1 VNAGGFLTDLG
12 VKCLFGPFRVR
23 RCKPTF
29 DRTQVGDQLKMLRTF
44 KIISILIF
52 AFLCANLRG
61 QSIATDNTV
70 ALVRANYLYQF
81 ASNINWPA
89 DQRKGKFMVGV
100 YGNDELAEVIRSKY
114 ASKPVGSQV
123 LDVVVLTEINASIS
137 VQMLFVDK
145 SKKTDVS
152 KIVRDL
158 KGKPV
163 LLISNFDGAL
173 NQGLHINFKNIDGS
187 MRYELDKDAMTAQ
200 QITPGIKIIQWA
212 TQ

>member
-1 VNAGGFLTDLG
+1 MVFALVS
-12 VKCLFGPFRVR
+12 VKF
-23 RCKPTF
+23 
-29 DRTQVGDQLKMLRTF
+29 
-44 KIISILIF
+44 
-52 AFLCANLRG
+52 NG

-123 LDVVVLTEINASIS
+123 LDVVVLTEINTSVN

-145 SKKTDVS
+145 SKKSDVS

-173 NQGLHINFKNIDGS
+173 HQGLHINFKNIDGS